1 MIFYV
6 KCATVFVVLGAAITA
21 TAATAATRPTLHVSP
36 TVVHPGGR
44 VTVWGNADGCPRG
57 DAVTIISRA
66 FPMRHSFAGLGAIYA
81 RVRTGG
87 SFSTTGR
94 VRANAHKGRYGI
106 TARCGGGNLGV
117 LVYLRVR

>member
-6 KCATVFVVLGAAITA
+6 KRATVFFVVGAAITA
-21 TAATAATRPTLHVSP
+21 TAASAATRPTMHVSP
-36 TVVHPGGR
+36 SVVSAGGR
-44 VTVWGNADGCPRG
+44 VTVWGNADGCPTG

-66 FPMRHSFAGLGAIYA
+66 FPMTHSFAGVGAIYA

-87 SFSTTGR
+87 SFSTSGH

-117 LVYLRVR
+117 LVYVRVK